1 MNIENINFDNF
12 LMSCIS
18 VIVSVALS
26 FITARIALYREL
38 SFIRERK
45 LRDRYWN
52 YLKALISKNDLEVPT
67 YNIRLFTKNP
77 EIGNMA
83 KDFLIQKN
91 IKESDIEK
99 LVSLM
104 RKDLGLTS
112 YKD

>member
-12 LMSCIS
+12 LMSCIG

-26 FITARIALYREL
+26 FIAARIALYREL

-45 LRDRYWN
+45 LRDRYWI
-52 YLKALISKNDLEVPT
+52 YLKALISKKDLDVQT

-83 KDFLIQKN
+83 KDFLTKKN

-99 LVSLM
+99 LISLM